1 MSFLQFCIMAM
12 LQAYSSP
19 VLVLMSLFSGT
30 LLHWLFG
37 CANGCASDPLKIIGF
52 ILAMTSCIV
61 FSLNVEYRF
70 PNLEKF
76 RLYPRGDFDQTVGEL
91 EEIDLDD
98 MEDEDSLVFQY
109 RPVLRT

>member
-1 MSFLQFCIMAM
+1 MAM

-52 ILAMTSCIV
+52 LFSFFFPFV
-61 FSLNVEYRF
+61 FFVFL
-70 PNLEKF
+70 
-76 RLYPRGDFDQTVGEL
+76 TEL
-91 EEIDLDD
+91 LFF
-98 MEDEDSLVFQY
+98 S
-109 RPVLRT
+109 